1 MPDQVGHDEQKY
13 TGDNSKNTGMMQMK
27 IYSYI
32 ALGLGAAA
40 IVAGCADIAET
51 EPEITLEDVTVTAV
65 IDNGEVETRTVID
78 PTTYK
83 DVTGLLWSPGD
94 KIGVFTDGTASG
106 TTGTENACFTNNA
119 TGNVAKATFAGSFAG
134 TPAFAYYPYTED
146 NNGRAATSLIGI
158 VHAEQ
163 TFDLSAGKL
172 TDDWKYGVSSEDAE
186 GGYSFKMK
194 HLFSML
200 KVTVSADGTA
210 LEGQKLE
217 RIALKITGPDGT
229 ARAINGA
236 FTFDATKGSYSM
248 GEGATSTTT
257 MVWSDKPQ
265 LSAGKTYTG
274 YLTLIPD
281 IKTGDCIEI
290 EVLTDQYA
298 ATYRVK
304 CKKDFQAGYIY
315 GLPASLSGLA
325 AKMAEDYGEK
335 PNIRPLPTL
344 TSFKFTVANNGG
356 KILDKK
362 LVTTVSS
369 SSYSSKF
376 NPVTEEVA
384 TINGSDIDIVIPY
397 LFDFKLVPQFATASG
412 ATVSANGTE
421 IESGKTEVDWAVTK
435 TIEVSSRTDTRVYN
449 VNVRNTGLPVVV
461 VKQSNSGDFSNK
473 YTGGI
478 NIGSGNIGG
487 TLVNQFVDFMVRGKD
502 TDWVEDDQMTVYNAD
517 GTVDMETT
525 FCGVRLRGNST
536 QKLPKKPFAV
546 KLTAKQKILGM
557 ASHKRWC
564 LMANWLDRSMIR
576 NLVGFAAAKATTK
589 AWQTGG
595 IDEGII
601 WNPSG
606 RSVELVFDGH
616 HVGNYL
622 ICEQIKIGSK
632 RLNIKDCYEDLQAG
646 SPAFEDC
653 GYLVEFDVM
662 QDEIYKGVTSRGITW
677 QLKDDVLPDEYAA
690 KIKSKIQAI
699 EDAIKGGSYAE
710 YSKLIDIPSFI
721 DQWLIW
727 ELALNRE
734 YTEPRSIYAYING
747 GNDKLHAG
755 PVWDFDRGTFQNPD
769 KAYEMGSSR
778 VKPWNAFLSSSSKVS
793 RSGGYKENQQP
804 CMWYP
809 LLMDDA
815 EFVAAVQARWS
826 VLKPYL
832 EAVTSEIERLG
843 QENALS
849 WQYESAMWPGTASAL
864 NAGYPSGFSDFS
876 GDENLT
882 DYSEVIQN
890 LVNCYRGRLEGMDAL
905 IKAGAFKV
913 SETTF

>member
-1 MPDQVGHDEQKY
+1 
-13 TGDNSKNTGMMQMK
+13 MK
-27 IYSYI
+27 DLNISMRRYSRILAVI
-32 ALGLGAAA
+32 AALSLLASC
-40 IVAGCADIAET
+40 AGIAEND
-51 EPEITLEDVTVTAV
+51 PGMD
-65 IDNGEVETRTVID
+65 GVETVITAIIDDGETGTRTCID
-78 PTTYK
+78 PAHYK
-83 DVTGLLWSPGD
+83 DNVTGLLWSPGD
-94 KIGVFTDGTASG
+94 KIGVFTDGTAAG
-106 TTGTENACFTNNA
+106 TTGTENACFTNNSA
-119 TGNVAKATFAGSFAG
+119 GNVTKAKFTGSLAG

-146 NNGRAATSLIGI
+146 NNGKPFTELTGT

-163 TFDLSAGKL
+163 TFSLSTGLL
-172 TDDWKYGVSSEDAE
+172 TDDWKYGVPDSGDAAE
-186 GGYSFKMK
+186 GYRFKMK

-200 KVTVSADGTA
+200 KVNISADGTA
-210 LEGQKLE
+210 LEGQELE
-217 RIALKITGPDGT
+217 SITLTLSGPDGT
-229 ARAINGA
+229 ARRINGD
-236 FTFDATKGSYSM
+236 FTFNAVDGSYTI
-248 GEGATSTTT
+248 GESATSSTT
-257 MVWSDKPQ
+257 MIWSDKPQ

-290 EVLTDQYA
+290 EVLTGEYA

-304 CKKDFQAGYIY
+304 CKVDFQPGYIY

-325 AKMAEDYGEK
+325 AKMAEDYGEE
-335 PNIRPLPTL
+335 PNIRALPTL
-344 TSFKFTVANNGG
+344 SSFKFTVADNAG
-356 KILDKK
+356 KILGNQ
-362 LVTTVSS
+362 LVTSVSS
-369 SSYSSKF
+369 NSYSPKF
-376 NPVTEEVA
+376 NSVTEEVA
-384 TINGSDIDIVIPY
+384 TISGCDIDIVIPY
-397 LFDFKLVPQFATASG
+397 LFDFKLIPQFTVAEGT
-412 ATVSANGTE
+412 TVSADGVA
-421 IESGKTEVDWAVTK
+421 IESGKTEIDWSATK
-435 TIEVSSRTDTRVYN
+435 TIEVSANGDTRTYN

-461 VKQSNSGDFSNK
+461 VKQSSSGDFSKK

-478 NIGSGNIGG
+478 TIGGSNIGG
-487 TLVNQFVDFMVRGKD
+487 TLLNQFVDFMVRGKD

-517 GTVDMETT
+517 GTVDMATT
-525 FCGVRLRGNST
+525 LCGVRMRGNST

-546 KLTAKQKILGM
+546 KLTAKQKVLGM

-576 NLVGFAAAKATTK
+576 NLVGFAAADATTK
-589 AWQTGG
+589 AWQAGG

-632 RLNIKDCYEDLQAG
+632 RLNINDCYEDLVAAG
-646 SPAFEDC
+646 ASSAYEDC

-662 QDEIYKGVTSRGITW
+662 QDETYKGVTSRGITW
-677 QLKDDVLPDEYAA
+677 QLKDGVLPDDYVT
-690 KIKSKIQAI
+690 KIGNKIQAI
-699 EDAIKGGSYAE
+699 ETSIKGGSYAE
-710 YSKLIDIPSFI
+710 YSQLIDIPSFI

-727 ELALNRE
+727 ELAMNRE
-734 YTEPRSIYAYING
+734 YTEPRSIYGYING

-755 PVWDFDRGTFQNPD
+755 PVWDFDRGTFQNPAEAQ
-769 KAYEMGSSR
+769 KMGSDR
-778 VKPWNAFLSSSSKVS
+778 VKSWDAFLSSSSKIS
-793 RSGGYKENQQP
+793 KSGGYKENQQP

-815 EFVAAVQARWS
+815 DFVAAVQARWT

-832 EAVTSEIERLG
+832 EAVTSEIARLG

-849 WQYESAMWPGTASAL
+849 WQYDSTMWPGTASDL

-882 DYSEVIQN
+882 DYNAVIQN
-890 LVNCYRGRLEGMDAL
+890 LIDCYLGRLSGMDAL
-905 IKAGAFKV
+905 INAGSFRV
-913 SETTF
+913 SESTF